1 MIVSVQRT
9 LAQFRYGAQMHTII
23 KVRSRIDIDFTDTK
37 HKALKQK
44 KNKKWKGVHFFIFK
58 IGNNY
63 AID

>member
-1 MIVSVQRT
+1 
-9 LAQFRYGAQMHTII
+9 MHTII

-37 HKALKQK
+37 HKALKQNK
-44 KNKKWKGVHFFIFK
+44 KKKKWKGVHFFIFK